1 MSGFRLPVQDDLTL
15 IVATIF
21 FYMILA
27 LGGMSLIKNN
37 KNSPLSAILGLTV
50 AYIFLVFTSL
60 IYEGLSIWWPL
71 IFVIFLGGVAMKFN
85 KVQLKPFLLDQ
96 LFVMLLLSPLIYLA
110 AIRVDL
116 NWDEY
121 SNWLPMAQFLFDSG
135 HLPVANSFVRSVTPD
150 YPYSRAMLN
159 AWVDIP
165 RGTFSYNVQ
174 SILNILMMSSL
185 LLWGRQLISHLNS
198 GYEKNVFPYFGM
210 MILIFLTPLAALC
223 LSDVL
228 IIASYA
234 DTALSIVM
242 MHLVFYVYFR
252 EDKNKNNILNDFDYT
267 YSILLVAPLVIKPVG
282 FYYSLIFYFA
292 HILVTGSFV
301 EFCAKN
307 LKIRLFTLVR
317 FSLYL
322 IPLIILKLSWSKY
335 IATHGILGPF
345 SQFSLTNINPDVI
358 TALGHSVFETFLHR
372 PYGFI
377 GFFVAC
383 CFLAREC
390 FRKCLLPKKF
400 ILSLVSINFAV
411 VFLLHIAAY
420 LLAFQNM
427 KLAVLLL

>member
-1 MSGFRLPVQDDLTL
+1 
-15 IVATIF
+15 
-21 FYMILA
+21 
-27 LGGMSLIKNN
+27 
-37 KNSPLSAILGLTV
+37 
-50 AYIFLVFTSL
+50 
-60 IYEGLSIWWPL
+60 
-71 IFVIFLGGVAMKFN
+71 
-85 KVQLKPFLLDQ
+85 
-96 LFVMLLLSPLIYLA
+96 MLLLSPLIYLA

-358 TALGHSVFETFLHR
+358 THWGTLYLKHFCIDPTDLLILGVLFSSTRVFS
-372 PYGFI
+372 
-377 GFFVAC
+377 
-383 CFLAREC
+383 
-390 FRKCLLPKKF
+390 KCLLPKKF
-400 ILSLVSINFAV
+400 ILSLVSIN
-411 VFLLHIAAY
+411 LLLYFFFIAAY

-427 KLAVLLL
+427 KLAAALARYIPCCLMAWTAIALYSLTSICRWRPSRVKLVAFTSLSVYFC